1 MIVFGV
7 DSSAAAGSAAAVR
20 DGEILYEAYANEG
33 LTHRETLLVRCDEV
47 FRSTGIEP
55 EQVDCFAVTAGPGS
69 FTGLRIGLGLVKGMA
84 FVRKTPC
91 VPVSTFDALAWPL
104 AERNRDLVCVLDARQ
119 KRVYCC
125 AYRIADG
132 KPVRAGEPQI
142 LPLAELAKHLKD
154 AGISDPL
161 IAGDAAP
168 MVAAVLPDAEEA
180 GEAFRYVHA
189 GEVARIAEVMYR
201 RGEYVLPNELR
212 PVYLQ
217 LSQAERERKR
227 KLEGKDQ

>member
-20 DGEILYEAYANEG
+20 NGEILYEAYANEG
-33 LTHRETLLVRCDEV
+33 LTHSETLLVRCDEV
-47 FRSTGIEP
+47 FRNAGIEP

-84 FVRKTPC
+84 FVRNTPC

-104 AERNRDLVCVLDARQ
+104 ADRGRDLVCVLDARQ

-125 AYRIADG
+125 AYHIEQGR
-132 KPVRAGEPQI
+132 PVRAVEPGI
-142 LPLAELAKHLKD
+142 LPLSELAQHLEE
-154 AGISDPL
+154 AGIRDPL

-168 MVAAVLPDAEEA
+168 AAAAVLTDAEEA
-180 GEAFRYVHA
+180 GEAFRFVHA

-201 RGEYVLPNELR
+201 QGDCVLPNDLK

-217 LSQAERERKR
+217 LSQAERERKK
-227 KLEGKDQ
+227 KLEEKDQ